1 MQTSWNFHRVPSK
14 NAAWSLQA
22 VFGGGLIIPPGVR
35 RGSTWKKK
43 ERKRKRE
50 REKKR
55 SSRATHIKRELNV
68 EISVSQRR
76 KRDGDGGPALRFSTP
91 LHWVFHPVEPCIYL
105 YTDSSLVY
113 KNSTP
118 AFKRALK
125 PGFGRVTVPRNY
137 IRARFIYLLISPNW
151 GKKRGRRND
160 RGRGFSP
167 EKFSIFPERRRRRR
181 RRAINIRIEF
191 VNSPLNFSNLFRG
204 NNLASCSTKN
214 QKNALPLPWR
224 AIKKRYKCCIFA
236 GLRWNWVKRIGSI
249 LFCLRESNTRRQCL
263 FRTISRR

>member
-1 MQTSWNFHRVPSK
+1 M
-14 NAAWSLQA
+14 
-22 VFGGGLIIPPGVR
+22 
-35 RGSTWKKK
+35 
-43 ERKRKRE
+43 
-50 REKKR
+50 
-55 SSRATHIKRELNV
+55 
-68 EISVSQRR
+68 SVSQRR

>member
-137 IRARFIYLLISPNW
+137 ITCPIYLSTYFSELGKEE
-151 GKKRGRRND
+151 GKKERSGSRIFTRKILHFS
-160 RGRGFSP
+160 GRGGGGGGGRLTS
-167 EKFSIFPERRRRRR
+167 
-181 RRAINIRIEF
+181 
-191 VNSPLNFSNLFRG
+191 G
-204 NNLASCSTKN
+204 
-214 QKNALPLPWR
+214 
-224 AIKKRYKCCIFA
+224 
-236 GLRWNWVKRIGSI
+236 
-249 LFCLRESNTRRQCL
+249 
-263 FRTISRR
+263 